1 MKGSNEIR
9 RNPYSVLPDS
19 VINLQ
24 NTASTLLS
32 NSQSPDPGL
41 FMEHEF
47 YSCLTKAC
55 EKILVCIAS
64 ILYVKSKASQESSII
79 LYSSYLFES
88 FI

>member
-19 VINLQ
+19 VINLE

-41 FMEHEF
+41 FMQHEF
-47 YSCLTKAC
+47 YNS
-55 EKILVCIAS
+55 V
-64 ILYVKSKASQESSII
+64 SQRHMKRFLSA
-79 LYSSYLFES
+79 
-88 FI
+88 